1 MPNAL
6 AAIFPNRRALLVVV
20 HATSPRQALDQSALA
35 LDAGADGVFLISHG
49 QIKPNRLAHL
59 ADQLVRLA
67 SMAGSEGVRSSAD
80 RLVGVNLL
88 GLSPAEAVRELRR
101 VPRVRALWSDKCDAR
116 DDEDLAPSG
125 PLFFGGAAFKYQ
137 REVPLHLVGVAAAT
151 AASLCDVVTTSGPAT
166 GEPPDPEKLRLM
178 RAALGDHALAVAS
191 GVDADNV
198 GAMLPH
204 ADAFLVASSLE
215 TSHGA
220 LDRGAVEELAA
231 AIHEYCVS

>member
-1 MPNAL
+1 M
-6 AAIFPNRRALLVVV
+6 
-20 HATSPRQALDQSALA
+20 
-35 LDAGADGVFLISHG
+35 
-49 QIKPNRLAHL
+49 
-59 ADQLVRLA
+59 
-67 SMAGSEGVRSSAD
+67 
-80 RLVGVNLL
+80 
-88 GLSPAEAVRELRR
+88 
-101 VPRVRALWSDKCDAR
+101 RALWSDKCDAR
-116 DDEDLAPSG
+116 DDEDLAPGG

-151 AASLCDVVTTSGPAT
+151 AAYLCDVVTTSGPAT

-178 RAALGDHALAVAS
+178 REALGDHALAVAS

-198 GAMLPH
+198 GAMLPY

-231 AIHEYCVS
+231 AIHEYRVS